1 MELRQELE
9 DLEQTRQAFSAHL
22 ERLEH
27 IEPEAW
33 PRESLGQELNRAN
46 LMLDQAEEEFD
57 GAVAHFAGGRTRGLF
72 GGGGVRAK
80 SAKPAGEFRSMLR
93 NGLAFNLPVVI
104 LGTLALLLYL
114 LKMMG
119 FFRHPPRRSGSS
131 REASTFAER
140 EAMLLSRIT
149 ELERFIEDAPER
161 IRREIEAEMT
171 TMPAPDDLDD
181 RRRERKLLARLTRG
195 EIRNERR
202 YQTRSTFLLILL
214 VSAIVALS
222 SWIYSVLQAV

>member
-1 MELRQELE
+1 MPAGSKRTQHLNLKETQLEMGDPYAPSGDDFEGKLREAQQQLEQLQQQRAQLEEQKHFYEDLHRRKEEFISGQIEICEKLSSSLTAIDREVFELRQELE

-114 LKMMG
+114 LK
-119 FFRHPPRRSGSS
+119 
-131 REASTFAER
+131 
-140 EAMLLSRIT
+140 
-149 ELERFIEDAPER
+149 
-161 IRREIEAEMT
+161 
-171 TMPAPDDLDD
+171 
-181 RRRERKLLARLTRG
+181 
-195 EIRNERR
+195 
-202 YQTRSTFLLILL
+202 
-214 VSAIVALS
+214 
-222 SWIYSVLQAV
+222 

>member
-1 MELRQELE
+1 
-9 DLEQTRQAFSAHL
+9 
-22 ERLEH
+22 
-27 IEPEAW
+27 
-33 PRESLGQELNRAN
+33 
-46 LMLDQAEEEFD
+46 
-57 GAVAHFAGGRTRGLF
+57 
-72 GGGGVRAK
+72 
-80 SAKPAGEFRSMLR
+80 
-93 NGLAFNLPVVI
+93 
-104 LGTLALLLYL
+104 
-114 LKMMG
+114 MMG
-119 FFRHPPRRSGSS
+119 FFRKPPRRSGSS

-171 TMPAPDDLDD
+171 TMPAPDDIDD

-214 VSAIVALS
+214 ISAIAALS